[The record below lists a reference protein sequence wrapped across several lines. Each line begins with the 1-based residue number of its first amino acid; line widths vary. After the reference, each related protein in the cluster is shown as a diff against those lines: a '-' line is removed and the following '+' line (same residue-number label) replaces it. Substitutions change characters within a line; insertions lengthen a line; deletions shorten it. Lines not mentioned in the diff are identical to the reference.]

1 MEGLEQLRVLDL
13 SNNAIKELDGVDHL
27 MLLEDLWL
35 NDNQLMNLNA
45 ILQYLVKLKANL
57 LCVYLAGN
65 PATEHDASYKVAL
78 PQMLPCLQQLDS
90 DAIAGR

>member
-1 MEGLEQLRVLDL
+1 M
-13 SNNAIKELDGVDHL
+13 DHL
-27 MLLEDLWL
+27 TLLEDLWL
-35 NDNQLMNLNA
+35 NDNQLMDLNA
-45 ILQYLVKLKANL
+45 TVQHLVKLKANL

-65 PATEHDASYKVAL
+65 PATEHDASYKATL